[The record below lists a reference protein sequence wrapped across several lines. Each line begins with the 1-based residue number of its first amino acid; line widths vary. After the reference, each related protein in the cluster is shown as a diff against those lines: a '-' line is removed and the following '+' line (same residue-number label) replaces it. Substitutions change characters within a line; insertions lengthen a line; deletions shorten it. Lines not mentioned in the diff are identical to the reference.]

1 MPYPSTARGHGVP
14 THRRRGPRFRTATYG
29 AARDEWSRFAG
40 DVAWGAPTETAVTA
54 DKEFAS
60 LLGEVEQRLSRH
72 GYDPADL
79 YTLRR
84 LLRARTATVVA
95 ETDEPGRG
103 VILPPVSLPGRDTL
117 AVEARRSRRLWELYQ
132 VRDWAMRRRPVVCGE
147 VLSDSDA
154 TAFVE
159 DFTIRPEATLDR
171 SAVRGDDPAVL
182 RLWQPALAAGA
193 IDIRHTRGATDD
205 SGSVET
211 VAHAT
216 SLDDTDD
223 EVLRIW
229 RAGFDWTLR
238 FAEHRGRGTVFEQH
252 SYRTAERVLAALLF
266 ELYVRR
272 GPLDMAGA
280 VTRLLGDL
288 VGEAVVGET
297 MSTRD
302 RAQVRTRTFAA
313 VRFALTRLMGHGA
326 VRRGAFGNYELTPLG
341 LWGMN
346 MRLSDSGHIAPVRG
360 SLATASAQALLRCL
374 VGYTGRER
382 MEEFDAW
389 RGSRSDSQAA
399 RELLVA
405 ADQMGPGDRVQALV
419 LVDRMRTGVESAIRD
434 AATGTLIGP
443 HCRAWLSARGYGEAP
458 SIEDRAHVLVDEVIA
473 ASWEGSPEEFVA
485 GLRGLVGPTQYELIP
500 VVARIPH
507 PSVTEMLR
515 LLFELHPD
523 RTVTAVT
530 GLLCQR
536 LSPDEP

>member
-1 MPYPSTARGHGVP
+1 MTV
-14 THRRRGPRFRTATYG
+14 
-29 AARDEWSRFAG
+29 
-40 DVAWGAPTETAVTA
+40 

-84 LLRARTATVVA
+84 LLRARTVPTGPDP
-95 ETDEPGRG
+95 DEPGRG
-103 VILPPVSLPGRDTL
+103 VILPPVSLPSRDEL

-132 VRDWAMRRRPVVCGE
+132 VRDWAVRRRPVLCGQ
-147 VLSDSDA
+147 VLSDADA

-193 IDIRHTRGATDD
+193 IDIRHVRGTAD
-205 SGSVET
+205 GRGPVEA

-216 SLDDTDD
+216 TLDDTDD
-223 EVLRIW
+223 EVLRMW

-238 FAEHRGRGTVFEQH
+238 FAEHRGRGTVLERH

-288 VGEAVVGET
+288 VGEAVAGET
-297 MSTRD
+297 MSSRE

-326 VRRGAFGNYELTPLG
+326 VRRGTFGNYELTPLG

-346 MRLSDSGHIAPVRG
+346 VRLSDTGHIAPVRG
-360 SLATASAQALLRCL
+360 SLATASAEALLRCL

-389 RGSRSDSQAA
+389 RGSRSDAQAV
-399 RELLVA
+399 RELLTA
-405 ADQMGPGDRVQALV
+405 ADRMGPGDRVQALV
-419 LVDRMRTGVESAIRD
+419 LVDRMRTGVESAIRE
-434 AATGTLIGP
+434 AASGVLIGP
-443 HCRAWLSARGYGEAP
+443 HCRAWLSARGHGEAP
-458 SIEDRAHVLVDEVIA
+458 SVEDRAHVLVDEVIA
-473 ASWEGSPEEFVA
+473 ASRDGSPEEFVA
-485 GLRGLVGPTQYELIP
+485 GLRGLVSPAQYELIP
-500 VVARIPH
+500 VAARIPH
-507 PSVTEMLR
+507 PSVPEMLR

-523 RTVTAVT
+523 WTVTAVT
-530 GLLCQR
+530 GLLSQR
-536 LSPDEP
+536 LSPDDP